1 MTKPILIIVNDPV
14 ELPLKFEGCELVSAR
29 EYLTDRRYADMK
41 GVKVFNL
48 CRSYRYQST
57 GYYVSLLAAAR
68 GHKPIPN
75 ISTIQDLKSQII
87 IRIAS
92 EELEDIIQKSLSS
105 IQAKTF
111 VLSIYFG
118 RNMAKRH
125 DKMSNHLFR
134 LFETPFLRA
143 FFYCNEKSGKW
154 QIQNISPIAVNDI
167 PEEHRAFVIEAA
179 KEFFAKKRS
188 SRRRRETHRYD
199 LAILY
204 NPEEEE
210 CPSDKKAI
218 RKFVKA
224 GESLG
229 FDTELIGKEDL
240 GRLAEFDALFIRETT
255 NVMHH
260 SYRFAQ
266 KAEAEGLVVID
277 DPESILKC
285 TNKVFLAELLEKNRV
300 LTPKTIIV
308 HRDNVKK
315 IGAALGFPC
324 ILKLPDSSF
333 SQGVIKVNNQDE
345 LIRGAGKMF
354 DRSEF
359 IIAQEFLETPF
370 DWRVGILDR
379 QPLYVCKYYMARKH
393 WQIVKRDT
401 AGVKI
406 ADGSSETM
414 PVEHAPTNL
423 LRTALRAAN
432 LIGDGFYGVDI
443 KEWDSKY
450 YVIEVNDNPSI
461 DSGVEDEVLK
471 NELYLRIMRVMLRRV
486 EHRKQG
492 EYLL

>member
-1 MTKPILIIVNDPV
+1 MTKPILIIVNDPA
-14 ELPLKFEGCELVSAR
+14 ELPLRFEGCKLVSAR
-29 EYLTDRRYADMK
+29 EYLTERRYADMK

-75 ISTIQDLKSQII
+75 ISTIQDLKSQSI

-92 EELEDIIQKSLSS
+92 EDLEDRIQKSLSS
-105 IQAKTF
+105 IQSGTF

-118 RNMAKRH
+118 RNTARCH
-125 DKMSNHLFR
+125 DMLSHHLFR
-134 LFETPFLRA
+134 LFEVPFLRV
-143 FFYCNEKSGKW
+143 FFYFHEKNRVW
-154 QIQNISPIAVNDI
+154 QIQKISPIAASDI
-167 PEEHRAFVIEAA
+167 PEEHRDFVLEAA
-179 KEFFAKKRS
+179 KEFFTRKRRS
-188 SRRRRETHRYD
+188 ARKRAGFRFD

-210 CPSDKKAI
+210 PPSDAKAI
-218 RKFVKA
+218 RKFMTA
-224 GESLG
+224 AESIGLE
-229 FDTELIGKEDL
+229 TELIEKEDL

-260 SYRFAQ
+260 TYRFAR
-266 KAEAEGLVVID
+266 KAEAEGIVAID

-285 TNKVFLAELLEKNRV
+285 TNKVFLAELLEIHRV

-315 IGAALGFPC
+315 TGDTLGFPC
-324 ILKLPDSSF
+324 ILKRPDSSF
-333 SQGVIKVNNQDE
+333 SQGVIKINNQEE
-345 LIRGAGKMF
+345 LVRSAGKMF

-401 AGVKI
+401 GGAKI
-406 ADGSSETM
+406 ADGPSETL
-414 PVEHAPTNL
+414 PVEHAPSAL
-423 LRTALRAAN
+423 LSTALRAAN
-432 LIGDGFYGVDI
+432 LIGNGFYGVDI
-443 KEWDSKY
+443 KESDGKY
-450 YVIEVNDNPSI
+450 YVIEINDNPSI
-461 DSGVEDEVLK
+461 DTGVEDAVLK
-471 NELYLRIMRVMLRRV
+471 NELYMRIMRTVLRRI
-486 EHRKQG
+486 EQKKQG
-492 EYLL
+492 GYLS